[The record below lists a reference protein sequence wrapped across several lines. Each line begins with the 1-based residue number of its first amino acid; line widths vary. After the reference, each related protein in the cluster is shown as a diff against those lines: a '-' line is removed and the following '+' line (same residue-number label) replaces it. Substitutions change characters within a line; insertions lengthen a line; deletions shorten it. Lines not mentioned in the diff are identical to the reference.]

1 KSLKPT
7 PLRSSIT
14 TPTTVIASAAHVNA
28 TATSVSASASIND
41 LPSAPPPVYQSP
53 QIPTPINVTNG
64 KIKLQMLPP
73 SVLKGSPNSFSV
85 EDNGLAPSAIN
96 FPVYSARCSAFAIGP
111 KSFPIIIIGTANKLN
126 KA

>member
-1 KSLKPT
+1 LKNFN
-7 PLRSSIT
+7 S

-53 QIPTPINVTNG
+53 QIPTLINVTNG

-96 FPVYSARCSAFAIGP
+96 FPVDSARCSAFAIGP

>member
-1 KSLKPT
+1 MLTQPQHRYQQVH
-7 PLRSSIT
+7 PLMICLLHHHLYT
-14 TPTTVIASAAHVNA
+14 KA
-28 TATSVSASASIND
+28 
-41 LPSAPPPVYQSP
+41 P

-96 FPVYSARCSAFAIGP
+96 FPVDSARCSAFAIGP